1 VSAAESADPATDPTS
16 GSAVETGSEAPRS
29 PRFGRRRVLVTGAA
43 GGLGSCVSDMFEAEG
58 ASVVRADVVP
68 ADGVVPVDL
77 SVPGDIERLA
87 ELAVHELGG
96 LDVLCNVA
104 GIQHFTAVDELDVE
118 VLRRHLDVNAVGPL
132 LLTKA
137 LVPALTEAKGN
148 VVSVASI
155 SALMGQPY
163 NTPYC
168 ASKAALLLG
177 MRSLAVELAGRGIRV
192 NCVSP
197 GGIDTQMTQR
207 AARELPAA
215 VDWKLIA
222 KSQSVIPGFMPPRDV
237 AEAILFLGSDA
248 AASITGANLVVDR
261 GVIW

>member
-1 VSAAESADPATDPTS
+1 MSAPSDAPPTGAAQSQPA
-16 GSAVETGSEAPRS
+16 GAR
-29 PRFGRRRVLVTGAA
+29 RFEGRRVLVTGAA
-43 GGLGSCVSDMFEAEG
+43 GGVGGCVSDMFAAEG
-58 ASVVRADVVP
+58 AVVLRADVVA
-68 ADGVVPVDL
+68 ADGIEPVDL
-77 SVPGDIERLA
+77 SVPADVERLA
-87 ELAVHELGG
+87 ETAVSRLGG
-96 LDVLCNVA
+96 LDVLCNIA
-104 GIQHFTAVDELDVE
+104 GIQHFTTVDALDFDGM
-118 VLRRHLDVNAVGPL
+118 RRHLDVNAVGPL

-137 LVPALTEAKGN
+137 LVPALAEANGN

-215 VDWKLIA
+215 VDWNLIA

-237 AEAILFLGSDA
+237 AEAILFLASDA